1 MTDSFFCKISKQLF
15 DFENGLKKASDGG
28 TALLSALRTI
38 YIESRQSLRVFWSER
53 FSYISIA

>member
-28 TALLSALRTI
+28 TALLSALRS